1 MTHCSLFHFHVF
13 IFSFFIFSFF
23 VFSISLSP
31 LDFFL
36 LPSQRKLSR
45 HLLERFGVLGG
56 VERAEER
63 GRRREEL
70 MDAVEGN
77 DGERLRELLELL
89 EKLEM
94 LERKRVREQDEEQL
108 EVQNEEK
115 GRVVDMV
122 DEDGWTVVMASCY
135 AGHSDCLKLLLQH
148 GASRNSRCH
157 EAG

>member
-1 MTHCSLFHFHVF
+1 
-13 IFSFFIFSFF
+13 
-23 VFSISLSP
+23 
-31 LDFFL
+31 
-36 LPSQRKLSR
+36 
-45 HLLERFGVLGG
+45 
-56 VERAEER
+56 
-63 GRRREEL
+63 
-70 MDAVEGN
+70 
-77 DGERLRELLELL
+77 L
-89 EKLEM
+89 EK
-94 LERKRVREQDEEQL
+94 LERKRVREQNEEQL

>member
-1 MTHCSLFHFHVF
+1 
-13 IFSFFIFSFF
+13 
-23 VFSISLSP
+23 
-31 LDFFL
+31 
-36 LPSQRKLSR
+36 
-45 HLLERFGVLGG
+45 
-56 VERAEER
+56 
-63 GRRREEL
+63 

-77 DGERLRELLELL
+77 DGERLRELLEKL
-89 EKLEM
+89 EKLEK

-108 EVQNEEK
+108 EVQNEEKGSVDGEGGDDARK

>member
-1 MTHCSLFHFHVF
+1 
-13 IFSFFIFSFF
+13 
-23 VFSISLSP
+23 
-31 LDFFL
+31 
-36 LPSQRKLSR
+36 
-45 HLLERFGVLGG
+45 
-56 VERAEER
+56 
-63 GRRREEL
+63 

-89 EKLEM
+89 EKLELLEM
-94 LERKRVREQDEEQL
+94 LERKRVREQNEEQL
-108 EVQNEEK
+108 EAQNEEE

>member
-1 MTHCSLFHFHVF
+1 
-13 IFSFFIFSFF
+13 
-23 VFSISLSP
+23 
-31 LDFFL
+31 
-36 LPSQRKLSR
+36 
-45 HLLERFGVLGG
+45 LERFGVLGG

-77 DGERLRELLELL
+77 DGERLREKLELL
-89 EKLEM
+89 EKLEK

-108 EVQNEEK
+108 EVQNEEKGSSGGGGGEDGDDARK

>member
-1 MTHCSLFHFHVF
+1 
-13 IFSFFIFSFF
+13 
-23 VFSISLSP
+23 
-31 LDFFL
+31 
-36 LPSQRKLSR
+36 
-45 HLLERFGVLGG
+45 LERFGVLGG

-77 DGERLRELLELL
+77 DGERLRELLE
-89 EKLEM
+89 KLEL
-94 LERKRVREQDEEQL
+94 LERKRVREQNEEQL
-108 EVQNEEK
+108 EVQNEEKGSVEGEGGEGGDDARK

>member
-1 MTHCSLFHFHVF
+1 
-13 IFSFFIFSFF
+13 
-23 VFSISLSP
+23 
-31 LDFFL
+31 
-36 LPSQRKLSR
+36 
-45 HLLERFGVLGG
+45 
-56 VERAEER
+56 
-63 GRRREEL
+63 

-77 DGERLRELLELL
+77 DGERLRELLEKL
-89 EKLEM
+89 EKLELLEK
-94 LERKRVREQDEEQL
+94 LERKRVREQNEEQL

-115 GRVVDMV
+115 GSVDGEGGEDARTGRVVDMV

>member
-1 MTHCSLFHFHVF
+1 
-13 IFSFFIFSFF
+13 
-23 VFSISLSP
+23 
-31 LDFFL
+31 
-36 LPSQRKLSR
+36 
-45 HLLERFGVLGG
+45 
-56 VERAEER
+56 
-63 GRRREEL
+63 

-77 DGERLRELLELL
+77 DGERLRELLE
-89 EKLEM
+89 KLEL
-94 LERKRVREQDEEQL
+94 LERKRVREQNEEQL
-108 EVQNEEK
+108 EEQLEEKGSSGGGGGEGGDDARK